1 MNEPR
6 KNTSNIDRAIKGYLN
21 FRKKNNGY
29 IGGEYISML
38 DAANY
43 HKFSNPYQK
52 LMNERGDFE
61 RLRKSILYYFHDI
74 KLEDQMVFNR
84 EDDDVYSFKYPSFYT
99 FKELKGKPKEHGSSG
114 NATSDD
120 QEIVYKSNFN
130 GSVKE
135 RCELVKAGF
144 EMKYGK
150 SEYFDLSCN
159 EDKSKSSCTL
169 HVNINS
175 MRNL

>member
-74 KLEDQMVFNR
+74 KLEDQMVFNI
-84 EDDDVYSFKYPSFYT
+84 EDDDVYSG
-99 FKELKGKPKEHGSSG
+99 KG
-114 NATSDD
+114 
-120 QEIVYKSNFN
+120 QVV
-130 GSVKE
+130 SVVFLQ
-135 RCELVKAGF
+135 RLCF
-144 EMKYGK
+144 
-150 SEYFDLSCN
+150 
-159 EDKSKSSCTL
+159 
-169 HVNINS
+169 NINLRS
-175 MRNL
+175 YHFP